1 MVRSFMSSKNDFGT
15 SSHHVFCAMPGVV
28 LRSPDSVAKLQA
40 QSVLLPARTLC
51 PRARSDCGL
60 LRFPLWVALLEEEA
74 GPRLLA
80 LCKAAGHAS
89 VSPLTAVPGPA
100 SLVGGVSVEPASL
113 PALGL
118 CETERQATAHTG
130 TETVVLAFWWG
141 AEFKVHINHPAEA
154 KACFPDWC
162 IYKLE
167 NCGKP
172 QPTNCDAHWFFA
184 LGFDVLPD
192 KNNNYVTLTR
202 LPSVHASHC
211 TCAYKRCCSADALS
225 LTRCSPTCEHPVIC
239 ADVSFFSL
247 AFQNGPLKYEVFQ
260 TQEESVTL
268 PLTPFSP
275 TSYLNWTFNILPAAL
290 QPHMVHC
297 CHSPDC
303 IFDTQALSNLQQTKR
318 PPPGAAH
325 GEGVTPTAL

>member
-1 MVRSFMSSKNDFGT
+1 
-15 SSHHVFCAMPGVV
+15 MPRVV
-28 LRSPDSVAKLQA
+28 LRSPDSVAKHQA
-40 QSVLLPARTLC
+40 QLVLLPMENTVSAE
-51 PRARSDCGL
+51 CGPNEPLPFSL
-60 LRFPLWVALLEEEA
+60 LVTSLEEEA
-74 GPRLLA
+74 GTTTCSPFVKLLSRCRCRLWLW
-80 LCKAAGHAS
+80 LLLLGQPVWS
-89 VSPLTAVPGPA
+89 VVFLW
-100 SLVGGVSVEPASL
+100 SL
-113 PALGL
+113 PHFQHLDCRKLRDRLQTYRDSDAVEFG
-118 CETERQATAHTG
+118 
-130 TETVVLAFWWG
+130 FWWG
-141 AEFKVHINHPAEA
+141 AEFKLPISHPAEA
-154 KACFPDWC
+154 KACSPDWC

-172 QPTNCDAHWFFA
+172 QPTNCEAHWVFA

-192 KNNNYVTLTR
+192 LNNNYVILTW
-202 LPSVHASHC
+202 LPSVHASRS
-211 TCAYKRCCSADALS
+211 TCACKWCCSENALS
-225 LTRCSPTCEHPVIC
+225 LIKCFPTFEHFVIC
-239 ADVSFFSL
+239 ADVSFSSL
-247 AFQNGPLKYEVFQ
+247 AFQNGLLNYEVFQ

-268 PLTPFSP
+268 PLTPFSS